1 MVAADAMILV
11 FIINLYTTYHLL
23 QHIFI
28 QMMIR
33 MIKISNVV
41 YIFFSLNCCRPKSWP
56 SLPTEAEFKKTK
68 NTETE
73 FGGNRKV
80 ALILSGREGNTV
92 GSCLKNCTPPQPPM
106 RSLGAYIR

>member
-1 MVAADAMILV
+1 MDFFEIIDSNELTEQERLNEKEVITYNGHEIEVRTYIPFDEKLMLADAMILV

-56 SLPTEAEFKKTK
+56 SLPTEAE
-68 NTETE
+68 
-73 FGGNRKV
+73 
-80 ALILSGREGNTV
+80 
-92 GSCLKNCTPPQPPM
+92 
-106 RSLGAYIR
+106 